1 MILHWAS
8 WITITPQAHTVWT
21 SRGALHLN
29 CGTLKQPGKWTHHLH
44 LIRWIKPSSCIIHV
58 PIMHSAA
65 VHFLLLS
72 SQSAKVGLT
81 ECEDVRNYSKI
92 DEGLNWCLPNE
103 EEKKGEIERE
113 RKKQQQQKKKPGEDV
128 FFSLSD
134 SFQGSRQLACLPK
147 LLTVRGLVGN
157 NAIFNLW

>member
-103 EEKKGEIERE
+103 EEKKGERE
-113 RKKQQQQKKKPGEDV
+113 RKTTTTKKETWGRC
-128 FFSLSD
+128 FFLLVWLLSG
-134 SFQGSRQLACLPK
+134 FKTACLPSQTAYSK
-147 LLTVRGLVGN
+147 RIG
-157 NAIFNLW
+157 W

>member
-103 EEKKGEIERE
+103 EEKKGERERE

-128 FFSLSD
+128 FFLLVWLLSG
-134 SFQGSRQLACLPK
+134 FKTACLPFQTAYSK
-147 LLTVRGLVGN
+147 RIG
-157 NAIFNLW
+157 W